1 MCLFFVIVFFC
12 ECVLLCEYSSFLH
25 LLRTNSLQNVAFYP
39 IAHSHLQITLKM
51 EKVDDDDDG
60 DDDDDDDEG
69 GGEEEEKEVST
80 IMSMMLRVHNMRNN
94 DENLISTVRPIRA

>member
-1 MCLFFVIVFFC
+1 MC
-12 ECVLLCEYSSFLH
+12 LLCEYSSFLH

-39 IAHSHLQITLKM
+39 TAHRHLQITLKM
-51 EKVDDDDDG
+51 KNVDDDDDDGG

-94 DENLISTVRPIRA
+94 DANLISTVRPVRA

>member
-1 MCLFFVIVFFC
+1 M
-12 ECVLLCEYSSFLH
+12 CEYSSFLH

-51 EKVDDDDDG
+51 EKVDDDDD
-60 DDDDDDDEG
+60 DDDEG
-69 GGEEEEKEVST
+69 SGEEEEKEVST